1 KIGLFCTP
9 HGVQHCPVRASLWV
23 REREPD
29 LRRHPRARV
38 TWPVTVEA
46 GDKSFDLETINLS
59 PFCAKVRLDDP
70 PFEPGTQAQLR
81 FRPPGGRPL
90 DVLAI
95 VWRADPDGPA
105 FFFIG
110 VEGAE
115 HHDFTCPTD
124 DPGSDLPQC

>member
-1 KIGLFCTP
+1 MLFPIRPSSKPLADVAVAAT
-9 HGVQHCPVRASLWV
+9 
-23 REREPD
+23 
-29 LRRHPRARV
+29 
-38 TWPVTVEA
+38 TV
-46 GDKSFDLETINLS
+46 
-59 PFCAKVRLDDP
+59 
-70 PFEPGTQAQLR
+70 FEPGTQAQLR

-115 HHDFTCPTD
+115 AHDFTFPTD
-124 DPGSDLPQC
+124 EPGSDLPQC

>member
-1 KIGLFCTP
+1 MI
-9 HGVQHCPVRASLWV
+9 

-59 PFCAKVRLDDP
+59 PFGAKVRLDDP

-115 HHDFTCPTD
+115 AHDFTFPAD
-124 DPGSDLPQC
+124 EPGSDSPQC

>member
-1 KIGLFCTP
+1 MAL
-9 HGVQHCPVRASLWV
+9 LM

-38 TWPVTVEA
+38 TWPVTVDT
-46 GDKSFDLETINLS
+46 GDKRFDLETINLS
-59 PFCAKVRLDDP
+59 PFGAKLRLDDP
-70 PFEPGTQAQLR
+70 PFEPGSKAQLH

-95 VWRADPDGPA
+95 VWRADRDGPA

-110 VEGAE
+110 VEGGE
-115 HHDFTCPTD
+115 GQDFIFPTD
-124 DPGSDLPQC
+124 APEGDSPRC

>member
-1 KIGLFCTP
+1 MI
-9 HGVQHCPVRASLWV
+9 

-38 TWPVTVEA
+38 KWPVTVEA
-46 GDKSFDLETINLS
+46 GHKVFELETMNLS
-59 PFCAKVRLDDP
+59 PFGTKLRLDDP
-70 PFEPGTQAQLR
+70 PFELGTQAQLH
-81 FRPPGGRPL
+81 FRPPDGHPL

-110 VEGAE
+110 VEAQ
-115 HHDFTCPTD
+115 DFTFPTE
-124 DPGSDLPQC
+124 PSESDCAEC